1 MKVIFTC
8 GGTAGHVNPAL
19 ALAGYMRKQDPT
31 VEILFVGTPNGIER
45 GLVAEAGY
53 DYRGIEVGSFER
65 SMDLD
70 SLRHNAKSAV
80 ELLTLRRRAQA
91 ILREFPADLVVGT
104 GGYAS
109 YPVVKCAAGMGI
121 PTAVHESNMVPGLTT
136 KMLEGSAD
144 RIMVGFE
151 ECRRHYRHPDKIVV
165 TGTPVRGDFF
175 DLTRSQAR
183 EKLGLTDGR
192 PLIVSFWGS
201 LGASHMNAH
210 MEDFFRLEAAEG
222 MPFHHI
228 HGVGKS
234 GYPAMTARLRADGL
248 DHVPGLDVRE
258 YIYDMAPVMR
268 AADLVICRAGASTI
282 SEITALATP
291 AILVPSPYVTNNH
304 QEKNARIL
312 EQHGGAVVLLE
323 AEASGEALYRTARD
337 ILRDPQRQA
346 DMSRGMAELGI
357 RDATKR
363 LYDTVMSIR
372 K

>member
-109 YPVVKCAAGMGI
+109 YPMVKYAALQGI
-121 PTAVHESNMVPGLTT
+121 PTAVHEANMIPGLTT
-136 KMLEGSAD
+136 RMLEKHAS

-151 ECRRHYRHPDKIVV
+151 ECRIHYIPNASWSPAHRYAA
-165 TGTPVRGDFF
+165 TF
-175 DLTRSQAR
+175 LTC
-183 EKLGLTDGR
+183 LMTR
-192 PLIVSFWGS
+192 P
-201 LGASHMNAH
+201 
-210 MEDFFRLEAAEG
+210 
-222 MPFHHI
+222 
-228 HGVGKS
+228 
-234 GYPAMTARLRADGL
+234 RLRWVSLRSSPWWCPSGAAW
-248 DHVPGLDVRE
+248 VP
-258 YIYDMAPVMR
+258 AP
-268 AADLVICRAGASTI
+268 
-282 SEITALATP
+282 
-291 AILVPSPYVTNNH
+291 
-304 QEKNARIL
+304 
-312 EQHGGAVVLLE
+312 
-323 AEASGEALYRTARD
+323 
-337 ILRDPQRQA
+337 
-346 DMSRGMAELGI
+346 
-357 RDATKR
+357 
-363 LYDTVMSIR
+363 
-372 K
+372 

>member
-109 YPVVKCAAGMGI
+109 YPMVKYAALQGI
-121 PTAVHESNMVPGLTT
+121 PTAVHEANMIPGLTT
-136 KMLEGSAD
+136 RMLEKHAA

-151 ECRRHYRHPDKIVV
+151 ECRIHYKHPERIVV

-175 DLTRSQAR
+175 DMYAHLPALFPPYRAGDQA
-183 EKLGLTDGR
+183 
-192 PLIVSFWGS
+192 
-201 LGASHMNAH
+201 H
-210 MEDFFRLEAAEG
+210 
-222 MPFHHI
+222 
-228 HGVGKS
+228 
-234 GYPAMTARLRADGL
+234 
-248 DHVPGLDVRE
+248 PGLPSPSHHLHRP
-258 YIYDMAPVMR
+258 APARGAEQPVR
-268 AADLVICRAGASTI
+268 AAGF
-282 SEITALATP
+282 
-291 AILVPSPYVTNNH
+291 
-304 QEKNARIL
+304 
-312 EQHGGAVVLLE
+312 
-323 AEASGEALYRTARD
+323 
-337 ILRDPQRQA
+337 
-346 DMSRGMAELGI
+346 
-357 RDATKR
+357 
-363 LYDTVMSIR
+363 
-372 K
+372 

>member
-19 ALAGYMRKQDPT
+19 ALAGYMQKQDPT

-109 YPVVKCAAGMGI
+109 YPMVKYAALQGI
-121 PTAVHESNMVPGLTT
+121 PTAVHEANMIPGLTT
-136 KMLEGSAD
+136 RMLEKHAS

-151 ECRRHYRHPDKIVV
+151 ECRIHYKHPERIVV

-175 DLTRSQAR
+175 DMSHDEA
-183 EKLGLTDGR
+183 KASLGIPAEQ
-192 PLIVSFWGS
+192 PLVVSFCGS
-201 LGASHMNAH
+201 LGASTMNRQ
-210 MEDFFRLEAAEG
+210 MK
-222 MPFHHI
+222 
-228 HGVGKS
+228 KS
-234 GYPAMTARLRADGL
+234 A
-248 DHVPGLDVRE
+248 
-258 YIYDMAPVMR
+258 
-268 AADLVICRAGASTI
+268 
-282 SEITALATP
+282 
-291 AILVPSPYVTNNH
+291 
-304 QEKNARIL
+304 
-312 EQHGGAVVLLE
+312 
-323 AEASGEALYRTARD
+323 RTATRSD
-337 ILRDPQRQA
+337 TSTPPA
-346 DMSRGMAELGI
+346 TEAGPGCSRSWSSGG
-357 RDATKR
+357 
-363 LYDTVMSIR
+363 
-372 K
+372 